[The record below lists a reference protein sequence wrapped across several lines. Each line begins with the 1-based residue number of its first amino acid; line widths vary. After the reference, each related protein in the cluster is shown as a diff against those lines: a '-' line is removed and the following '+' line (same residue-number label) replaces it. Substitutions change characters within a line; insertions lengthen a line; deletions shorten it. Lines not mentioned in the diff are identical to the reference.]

1 MRTWTKGLWMALVL
15 APMACGEEDSGDDG
29 AAATTVPV
37 TTAPMTT
44 APAEDSGDEDEDTGG
59 STGGPATT
67 AQTTMPAEDSGDD
80 LPATT
85 TDPSTEDSGPVDTST
100 GVAGSPCDPDPAD
113 DDCDACT
120 KASCCAQLETCFAD
134 PICEC
139 MTGCVMGPADFG
151 PCGEQCGQTG
161 NFSPV
166 TDCAASSCLFECI
179 G

>member
-1 MRTWTKGLWMALVL
+1 MRTKTSGLWIALVL
-15 APMACGEEDSGDDG
+15 APVACGEEDTGDDG
-29 AAATTVPV
+29 AAATTAPM

-44 APAEDSGDEDEDTGG
+44 APAEDSGDEDTGDE
-59 STGGPATT
+59 SSGGPATT
-67 AQTTMPAEDSGDD
+67 APMTTTPAEDTGTDPS
-80 LPATT
+80 TT
-85 TDPSTEDSGPVDTST
+85 TDPATEDSGPGDTTT
-100 GVAGSPCDPDPAD
+100 GAVGSPCDPDPAD

-120 KASCCAQLETCFAD
+120 KTNCCTQLETCFAD

-139 MTGCVMGPADFG
+139 MTNCVMGPADFG

-161 NFSPV
+161 NFMPV